1 MNLLFRQYRFN
12 GGMGLAGTGATLT
25 RQREE
30 EAMREA
36 AAARRTTL
44 GGAGSYATLASFAN
58 VPYASSQ
65 GSQRNAGTGGR
76 SQQQQ
81 QQRVYDSANGSGNGG
96 GGGGGGGRWVNH
108 YGSNQS
114 SIWSSSQTMTSTMR
128 GGTVGRSAN
137 GPSNQ
142 ERSSSQSTIFGRRP
156 PPDPTPALEPDRQQ
170 QQPQQQA
177 RAHPQ
182 QVGTRN

>member
-1 MNLLFRQYRFN
+1 
-12 GGMGLAGTGATLT
+12 
-25 RQREE
+25 
-30 EAMREA
+30 MREA

-81 QQRVYDSANGSGNGG
+81 QQRVYDSANGGGNG

-182 QVGTRN
+182 QVRMFRN